1 MNAPMQPDRLTARPG
16 ATDPRPRG
24 MAIRPTPRL
33 SRRRAFAVAGLLVLM
48 RALHAGLR
56 VCAQTVD
63 TLEGR
68 RL

>member
-24 MAIRPTPRL
+24 MAIRPTARL
-33 SRRRAFAVAGLLVLM
+33 SRRRGLLVFALLLAM
-48 RALHAGLR
+48 RTLHAGLR
-56 VCAQTVD
+56 VCARTVD